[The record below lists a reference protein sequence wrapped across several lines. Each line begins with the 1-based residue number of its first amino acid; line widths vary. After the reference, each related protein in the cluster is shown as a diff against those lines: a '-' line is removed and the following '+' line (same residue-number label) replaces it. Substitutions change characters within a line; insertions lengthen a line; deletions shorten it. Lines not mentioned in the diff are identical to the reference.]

1 MGIKLHQ
8 FEMSKDSCRYIFKSG
23 KIAVF
28 EGGMYRTTLES
39 EISELNAE
47 IAAGIGAIWIPEG
60 AAIVDS
66 DELDPVAVFKRKIIA
81 EYEENKAR
89 SLDNGSSTS
98 DQNTGALIG
107 GTANSRSM
115 APISAGATSSQIGA
129 ARAVA
134 PGSIRLK

>member
-89 SLDNGSSTS
+89 RRSCRGSW
-98 DQNTGALIG
+98 
-107 GTANSRSM
+107 
-115 APISAGATSSQIGA
+115 
-129 ARAVA
+129 
-134 PGSIRLK
+134 